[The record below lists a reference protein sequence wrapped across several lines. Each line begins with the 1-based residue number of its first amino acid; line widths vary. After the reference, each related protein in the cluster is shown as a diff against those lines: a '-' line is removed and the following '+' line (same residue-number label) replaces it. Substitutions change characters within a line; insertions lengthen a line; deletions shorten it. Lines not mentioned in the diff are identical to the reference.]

1 MKDNLYLINFL
12 VMNLAWSTAS
22 FNYYM
27 LNYYLKYVPGDIYTN
42 IIVASVSDMFA
53 SLISGLISNFIGT
66 KKTIIFSFFMAF
78 VFGLPLIFIR
88 EETIWLII
96 ICVILSKFGINSSFN
111 MCYIITAE
119 YFPI

>member
-78 VFGLPLIFIR
+78 VFGLPLIFN
-88 EETIWLII
+88 LAYY
-96 ICVILSKFGINSSFN
+96 N
-111 MCYIITAE
+111 MCHLV
-119 YFPI
+119 